1 MKHKIT
7 ICNDYDLQLNC
18 IINKFQMHLA
28 SHYLQTKHPKRA
40 TITFACSDQ
49 IKQTLNNH
57 CFMEFF
63 MYKDSKIIHCLQD
76 VRGALP
82 IFSCEIDCCLES
94 FITNKTSDI
103 IRRTFTSYHEF
114 EKYKAI
120 HLT

>member
-1 MKHKIT
+1 MKHNIT
-7 ICNDYDLQLNC
+7 FCNEYDLQLNC

-28 SHYLQTKHPKRA
+28 LHYPQRA
-40 TITFACSDQ
+40 TITFARSDQ
-49 IKQTLNNH
+49 IKLTLNNH
-57 CFMEFF
+57 CLLEFF
-63 MYKDSKIIHCLQD
+63 MFKDGKIIHCLQD

-103 IRRTFTSYHEF
+103 IRRTFTSYQEL

-120 HLT
+120 HLI